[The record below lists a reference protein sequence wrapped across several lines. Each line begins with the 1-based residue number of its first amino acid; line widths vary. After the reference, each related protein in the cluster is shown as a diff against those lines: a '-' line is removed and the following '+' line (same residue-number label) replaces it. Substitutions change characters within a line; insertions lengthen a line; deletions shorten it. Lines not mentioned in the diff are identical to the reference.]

1 MTLANHRGQPSDC
14 QYRRGDEL
22 RKSFGAAGDVSA
34 AIICLADKTSV
45 WMS

>member
-1 MTLANHRGQPSDC
+1 MTLANHCGQPSDC

-34 AIICLADKTSV
+34 AI
-45 WMS
+45 